1 LVIIIPANI
10 EIGMRQNEIKYYAAK
25 RRSKK
30 KEKRIK
36 TKLARTLSLN
46 HLLIRK

>member
-10 EIGMRQNEIKYYAAK
+10 EIGMRQNKKYDAAK

-30 KEKRIK
+30 KEKE
-36 TKLARTLSLN
+36 
-46 HLLIRK
+46 